1 MDNNIFSSQQQMEMQ
16 AGVNAY
22 ISKIFGTMFL
32 GLLITAIAAFF
43 SATNETM
50 INLLWG
56 NSLVY
61 AFIIAELVIV
71 LVLSFAITKLSYAV
85 AQIMFYV
92 YAIINGVTLSSVFWA
107 YDIGTVYTAF
117 LTTSISFGIMAI
129 YGMVT
134 KKDLTKIGSMLIM
147 LLFGIVIASL
157 INLFIGN
164 SSFDLIISFIS
175 VVVFVGLVAYDTQKL
190 KSYYYM
196 SMNDHQMQKKI
207 GIMGALSL
215 YLDFINIFLS
225 ILRILGNKRK

>member
-71 LVLSFAITKLSYAV
+71 LVLSNALPSKV
-85 AQIMFYV
+85 
-92 YAIINGVTLSSVFWA
+92 
-107 YDIGTVYTAF
+107 
-117 LTTSISFGIMAI
+117 
-129 YGMVT
+129 
-134 KKDLTKIGSMLIM
+134 
-147 LLFGIVIASL
+147 
-157 INLFIGN
+157 
-164 SSFDLIISFIS
+164 
-175 VVVFVGLVAYDTQKL
+175 DTF
-190 KSYYYM
+190 SPT
-196 SMNDHQMQKKI
+196 
-207 GIMGALSL
+207 
-215 YLDFINIFLS
+215 
-225 ILRILGNKRK
+225 